1 MKRSVHGLLIWLN
14 IGMTALTEARL
25 TRSGLSAVDGSRI
38 TSDSTGNKH
47 YDYGASSTL
56 EDEDAIWRLL
66 GDHNDPDYS
75 IPDTSESIVTRKS
88 ARKNTGSKLSTEG
101 VGLRRQFDQV
111 STSSK
116 DIESTRK
123 QKRIRRRPD
132 HIQHEALEVNQRSSG
147 SKATVPDS
155 TPSSN
160 LAVDWGIVW
169 DELISFDDP
178 LPRQIGIQ
186 TAENRAPSHS
196 QPIQG
201 VVQEIPQV
209 GREIDEFDRML
220 WLYRPKGLPSPL
232 VGIAQ
237 PTVLESD
244 ITMIID
250 SQTDFAYTQLARHYV
265 HKYQPAIKKMSEYE
279 IDEDF
284 WMSQAPLG
292 GLILGSLHSE
302 KEKMAMM
309 VPMNPSGIAYDN
321 ESLASVLI
329 ELHKNT
335 IHAHGLLW
343 KRLEGAALDQPDL
356 EKFEFWLLGETC
368 KPIQGLPVFGRFF
381 LTKSEDRTYAI
392 VQDWMAK
399 YLVGL
404 ESASTTSLAILGIW
418 FKNTRPDQWHSSFNS
433 DNHFWEQAL
442 QLLRGNSPDTVSSD
456 SKSEESLTTK
466 PKRPKRNDHFNHFV
480 DEDPEKVKIGNFQL
494 LDMRIDP
501 PHLPKPT
508 GRKAMMSWMTA
519 PHMWGFE
526 KELTGP
532 GWKLIDRFSAV
543 AISEL
548 AGGQVPM
555 KFYRDSGV
563 MLTRHHGNIGENGM
577 LAVRILNKDK
587 RRLVHNHRVKEKLKT
602 LLRIMEISAIPI
614 LEKYAALSLHDQLDP
629 RSLPS
634 VNGFFDWF
642 STKLFGVPEGPFF
655 PIFGSVHRSALDR
668 FPAPNFD
675 EVQKFTIRHLNDD
688 SQFKN
693 LEGSATLLGYWLKNH
708 NQSFWNLYIG
718 DDKNYCEFI
727 INALPSVFTKS

>member
-265 HKYQPAIKKMSEYE
+265 HKYQPAIKKMREDGDDGSYE
-279 IDEDF
+279 
-284 WMSQAPLG
+284 
-292 GLILGSLHSE
+292 
-302 KEKMAMM
+302 
-309 VPMNPSGIAYDN
+309 PSGIAYDN

-418 FKNTRPDQWHSSFNS
+418 FKIPDLTNGIQVSIRIIIF
-433 DNHFWEQAL
+433 
-442 QLLRGNSPDTVSSD
+442 GN
-456 SKSEESLTTK
+456 KHYNYFEEIRLIL
-466 PKRPKRNDHFNHFV
+466 NDHFNHFV

-587 RRLVHNHRVKEKLKT
+587 RRLVHNHRVKEKLKHSCVSWKLARYPFSKNMLLYLFMINLT
-602 LLRIMEISAIPI
+602 L
-614 LEKYAALSLHDQLDP
+614 D
-629 RSLPS
+629 RSL
-634 VNGFFDWF
+634 
-642 STKLFGVPEGPFF
+642 
-655 PIFGSVHRSALDR
+655 RSALDR